1 MGEARRVRTRRSR
14 AVHRRGAR
22 QLPDA
27 DRGCSRAAIA
37 GPGDESRDGAVH
49 AGAAVLGDRG
59 AGLALQQV
67 AGITAA
73 AACRCRLDRTGPGLA
88 GGGPAAAVGVAAAGR
103 TRGGVGRRHRSV
115 FRRPPFRTQQA
126 GAADQPRQD
135 LRRRH
140 RRLHR
145 RARLC
150 AGGKPDPAAIGKRLR
165 STRRVAVRVRTDRVR
180 HRRRP
185 VRVVDQAPGRRQGQR
200 SVASR
205 PRRRARPHRQPHRGV
220 AVRRAVLHPGGVVS
234 VKRLAIL
241 GSTGSI
247 GASTLAVVERHPDRF
262 EVTALSAD
270 RQVDRLLAQC
280 LKFRPKYAALADAAA
295 AEQLRVEVRAA
306 GLKCE
311 VLAGEAALAQ
321 IAAAPEVDAVMAAIV
336 GSPGLASTLAAARAG
351 KQLLLANKEAL
362 VMAGALL
369 MDAVRASGAVL
380 LPIDSEHNAIFQAL
394 PREFD
399 GDFGRAGVKRLWL
412 TASGGPFLRAARA
425 QLAQVTP
432 EQACAHP
439 NWVMGRKISVD
450 SATLMNKG
458 LEVIEASFL
467 FRAKSAQ
474 IEVVIHPQSIVHS
487 LVEYVDGSVLAQ
499 LGNPDMRT
507 PIAHALAYP
516 ERIDPGVEALD
527 LFAVASLGFERP
539 DLDRF
544 PSLRLA
550 YRALQAGGSAPILL
564 NAANEVAVASFLER
578 RLAFDR
584 IPELVEEVLERVA
597 AAPVQSL
604 EDVLAADSLARRTAM
619 QRLETVT
626 H

>member
-1 MGEARRVRTRRSR
+1 M
-14 AVHRRGAR
+14 
-22 QLPDA
+22 
-27 DRGCSRAAIA
+27 
-37 GPGDESRDGAVH
+37 
-49 AGAAVLGDRG
+49 
-59 AGLALQQV
+59 
-67 AGITAA
+67 
-73 AACRCRLDRTGPGLA
+73 
-88 GGGPAAAVGVAAAGR
+88 
-103 TRGGVGRRHRSV
+103 
-115 FRRPPFRTQQA
+115 
-126 GAADQPRQD
+126 
-135 LRRRH
+135 
-140 RRLHR
+140 
-145 RARLC
+145 
-150 AGGKPDPAAIGKRLR
+150 
-165 STRRVAVRVRTDRVR
+165 
-180 HRRRP
+180 
-185 VRVVDQAPGRRQGQR
+185 
-200 SVASR
+200 
-205 PRRRARPHRQPHRGV
+205 
-220 AVRRAVLHPGGVVS
+220 
-234 VKRLAIL
+234 KRLAIL

-295 AEQLRVEVRAA
+295 AEQLRLKVRAA

-311 VLAGEAALAQ
+311 VLAGEAALTH

-336 GSPGLASTLAAARAG
+336 GSAGLASTLVAARAG
-351 KQLLLANKEAL
+351 KQVLLANKEAL

-412 TASGGPFLRAARA
+412 TASGGPFLRATPA

-458 LEVIEASFL
+458 LEVIEASLL

-544 PSLRLA
+544 PCLRLA

-578 RLAFDR
+578 RLAFGR

-597 AAPVQSL
+597 AAPVRSL
-604 EDVLAADSLARRTAM
+604 EDVLAADALARRTAM